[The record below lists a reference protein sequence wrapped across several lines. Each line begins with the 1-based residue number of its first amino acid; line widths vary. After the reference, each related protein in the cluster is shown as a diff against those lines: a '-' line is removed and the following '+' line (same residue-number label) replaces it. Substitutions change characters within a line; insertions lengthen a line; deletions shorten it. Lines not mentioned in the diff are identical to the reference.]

1 MNDPSDDMPAESTLA
16 EEYSA
21 DAEAPM
27 MMEENPLGEAP
38 SFASHLPALGGAESA
53 PPRLDTI
60 MRIPVTVRVVLGSAT
75 MPVANLMKLGRGSV
89 IPLERKV
96 GEPVEVCVNGHTVAR
111 GQVVVMDEATSRF
124 GIKLTEV
131 LTQSPLSDVA
141 S

>member
-1 MNDPSDDMPAESTLA
+1 MPAMMDEGALT
-16 EEYSA
+16 EE
-21 DAEAPM
+21 
-27 MMEENPLGEAP
+27 P
-38 SFASHLPALGGAESA
+38 SFGTQLSSIGGGESA

-96 GEPVEVCVNGHTVAR
+96 GEPVEVAVNGHTVAR

>member
-1 MNDPSDDMPAESTLA
+1 MNEPNDAEPTMTEEHSDSAMPA
-16 EEYSA
+16 
-21 DAEAPM
+21 
-27 MMEENPLGEAP
+27 MMEEP
-38 SFASHLPALGGAESA
+38 SFSSEETSFDSSLPSMLASEPAPA
-53 PPRLDTI
+53 RMDTI

-89 IPLERKV
+89 IPLERRV
-96 GEPVEVCVNGHTVAR
+96 GEPVEVVVNGHTVAR

-131 LTQSPLSDVA
+131 LTQSPISDAA

>member
-1 MNDPSDDMPAESTLA
+1 M
-16 EEYSA
+16 
-21 DAEAPM
+21 AEALDRDAHAGG
-27 MMEENPLGEAP
+27 EEN
-38 SFASHLPALGGAESA
+38 ALALDEGGIGGMLQNVSSAA
-53 PPRLDTI
+53 PPRMDTI

-96 GEPVEVCVNGHTVAR
+96 GEPVEVAVNGHTVAK

-131 LTQSPLSDVA
+131 LTQSPISDA
-141 S
+141 AL

>member
-1 MNDPSDDMPAESTLA
+1 MNDPNLEEVEATETDAMPDSIGGQDFGMGGPE
-16 EEYSA
+16 
-21 DAEAPM
+21 
-27 MMEENPLGEAP
+27 GGG
-38 SFASHLPALGGAESA
+38 LPAMTSQA
-53 PPRLDTI
+53 PPRMDTI

-75 MPVANLMKLGRGSV
+75 MPVSNLMKLGRGSV

-96 GEPVEVCVNGHTVAR
+96 GEPVEVAVNGHTVAK

-131 LTQSPLSDVA
+131 LTQSPISDVA

>member
-1 MNDPSDDMPAESTLA
+1 
-16 EEYSA
+16 
-21 DAEAPM
+21 
-27 MMEENPLGEAP
+27 
-38 SFASHLPALGGAESA
+38 
-53 PPRLDTI
+53 

-75 MPVANLMKLGRGSV
+75 MPVSNLMKLGRGSV

-96 GEPVEVCVNGHTVAR
+96 GEPVEVAVNGHTVAK

-131 LTQSPLSDVA
+131 LTQSPISDVA

>member
-1 MNDPSDDMPAESTLA
+1 MNDPTDETPADGTLTEEYGTESAMPAMMDEGALT
-16 EEYSA
+16 EE
-21 DAEAPM
+21 
-27 MMEENPLGEAP
+27 P
-38 SFASHLPALGGAESA
+38 SFASQLTSLGGGESA

-96 GEPVEVCVNGHTVAR
+96 GEPVEVAVNGHTVAR

>member
-1 MNDPSDDMPAESTLA
+1 MNDTVTDEGAPLA
-16 EEYSA
+16 DLESA
-21 DAEAPM
+21 DGAGFSMPEA
-27 MMEENPLGEAP
+27 
-38 SFASHLPALGGAESA
+38 GAETGLA
-53 PPRLDTI
+53 TMTAQPPRMDTI

-89 IPLERKV
+89 IPLERRV
-96 GEPVEVCVNGHTVAR
+96 GEPVEVAVNGHTVAK

-131 LTQSPLSDVA
+131 LTQSPISDVA

>member
-1 MNDPSDDMPAESTLA
+1 MTDPSDETPAEGALT
-16 EEYSA
+16 EEYNA
-21 DAEAPM
+21 DAAAPA
-27 MMEENPLGEAP
+27 MMEEGGLGEEP
-38 SFASHLPALGGAESA
+38 SFASQLPSIGGGESG

-96 GEPVEVCVNGHTVAR
+96 GEPVEVAVNGHTVAR

-131 LTQSPLSDVA
+131 LTQSPISDVA

>member
-1 MNDPSDDMPAESTLA
+1 MNDPNLEEAAPLEATETDAMPGGH
-16 EEYSA
+16 
-21 DAEAPM
+21 DFGM
-27 MMEENPLGEAP
+27 GEAEGGG
-38 SFASHLPALGGAESA
+38 LPAMSSQA
-53 PPRLDTI
+53 PPRMDTI

-75 MPVANLMKLGRGSV
+75 MPVSNLMKLGRGSV

-96 GEPVEVCVNGHTVAR
+96 GEPVEVAVNGHTVAK

-131 LTQSPLSDVA
+131 LTQSPISDVA

>member
-1 MNDPSDDMPAESTLA
+1 MNDPSDEMPAESALA
-16 EEYSA
+16 AEYSA
-21 DAEAPM
+21 DDSAPA
-27 MMEENPLGEAP
+27 MMEEGSLGEEP
-38 SFASHLPALGGAESA
+38 SFSSQLPSLGGEAA

-96 GEPVEVCVNGHTVAR
+96 GEPVEVAVNGHTVAR

-131 LTQSPLSDVA
+131 LTQSPISDAA

>member
-1 MNDPSDDMPAESTLA
+1 MNEPN
-16 EEYSA
+16 
-21 DAEAPM
+21 DAEPAMTEEQSDGAVPSM
-27 MMEENPLGEAP
+27 MDES
-38 SFASHLPALGGAESA
+38 SFSSEDTSFESSLPAMAAPEAA
-53 PPRLDTI
+53 PPRMDTI

-89 IPLERKV
+89 IPLERRV
-96 GEPVEVCVNGHTVAR
+96 GEPVEVAVNGHTVAR

-131 LTQSPLSDVA
+131 LTQSPISDAA

>member
-1 MNDPSDDMPAESTLA
+1 MNDPTDETPADGALTEDYGAESAMPAMMDEGALT
-16 EEYSA
+16 EE
-21 DAEAPM
+21 
-27 MMEENPLGEAP
+27 P
-38 SFASHLPALGGAESA
+38 SFASQLSAMGGGESA

-96 GEPVEVCVNGHTVAR
+96 GEPVEVAVNGHTVAR